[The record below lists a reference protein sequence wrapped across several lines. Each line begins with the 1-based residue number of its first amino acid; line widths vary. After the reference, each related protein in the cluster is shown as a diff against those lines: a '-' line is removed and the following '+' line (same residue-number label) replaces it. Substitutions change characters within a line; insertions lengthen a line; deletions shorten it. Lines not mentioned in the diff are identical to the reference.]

1 MVGLLIGYVINWKKQ
16 EKNMSKRS
24 KLSRSGSRKL
34 YQATVNKVHV
44 VNILKPMR
52 GGVRL

>member
-1 MVGLLIGYVINWKKQ
+1 
-16 EKNMSKRS
+16 MSKRN

-34 YQATVNKVHV
+34 YQATVNNMHP
-44 VNILKPMR
+44 VNYLKPMR